1 MVTMLISSAK
11 ECEDQ
16 APSYLGFSIDVMP
29 KDVSSSSVYTGT
41 LACTQ
46 VHRYTCVRFRAV
58 SIDIYECV

>member
-29 KDVSSSSVYTGT
+29 KDVFFKR
-41 LACTQ
+41 L
-46 VHRYTCVRFRAV
+46 HRNPCLHKSTSLYLCPIQSGFN
-58 SIDIYECV
+58 

>member
-29 KDVSSSSVYTGT
+29 KDVFKR
-41 LACTQ
+41 L
-46 VHRYTCVRFRAV
+46 HRNPCLHTSTSLYLCPIQSGFN
-58 SIDIYECV
+58 